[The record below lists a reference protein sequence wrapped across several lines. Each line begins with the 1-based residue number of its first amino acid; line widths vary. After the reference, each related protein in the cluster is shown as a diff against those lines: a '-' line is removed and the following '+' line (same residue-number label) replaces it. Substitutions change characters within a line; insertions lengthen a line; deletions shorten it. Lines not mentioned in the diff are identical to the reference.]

1 MDIPIQSNRKKGRTK
16 KTLKALLFQPSDT
29 QASSSSLKGIE
40 PDKDSEDKV
49 LSKRPRIES
58 DQNEA
63 FDSESCENCGS
74 KMTKRKYWVCPNICG
89 KK

>member
-1 MDIPIQSNRKKGRTK
+1 MDIPIQSNRKKGRPK
-16 KTLKALLFQPSDT
+16 KHQRLSFLQPSDT
-29 QASSSSLKGIE
+29 QASSSSPKGIE
-40 PDKDSEDKV
+40 SDEESEDEV

-63 FDSESCENCGS
+63 FDSESCENCDS
-74 KMTKRKYWVCPNICG
+74 KMTKKKYSACPNKCG